1 MSAKLLVLTLGIVVI
16 LSGTAY
22 FTIHGAGSSPAVA
35 ERQAEVTV
43 EPPATGAFS
52 GLARS
57 RDGHLLATV
66 NDHKTIELWDDRSGQ
81 SLRVL
86 ETSDKEW
93 TYSPTFSPD
102 GSLLVTPSSTAF
114 ESSVHL
120 LFRGSGWVAWM
131 FPPGRYAARASTL
144 QERCSLSPDT
154 QRFTLW
160 TRPLEN
166 SSAKRKWNTLRTG
179 PYKPWSSMR
188 TETCWPP
195 QSAMARWKCGR
206 CRI

>member
-93 TYSPTFSPD
+93 TYSPTFHPMALCWSP
-102 GSLLVTPSSTAF
+102 P
-114 ESSVHL
+114 
-120 LFRGSGWVAWM
+120 
-131 FPPGRYAARASTL
+131 AARRSRAVFIFS
-144 QERCSLSPDT
+144 SGT
-154 QRFTLW
+154 QPRG
-160 TRPLEN
+160 
-166 SSAKRKWNTLRTG
+166 AAG
-179 PYKPWSSMR
+179 
-188 TETCWPP
+188 
-195 QSAMARWKCGR
+195 
-206 CRI
+206 